1 MMSGHNFAGC
11 VNTALEWQQG
21 KPHNDKDEKTAA
33 DTKMQQGTDITEAD
47 SGMYNEELSLPEL
60 EDEIRGGHL
69 ENKTPSSDNKRR
81 TVKLNIGGSLFEVR

>member
-1 MMSGHNFAGC
+1 MSGHSFAGC

-21 KPHNDKDEKTAA
+21 KPYNDEDEKTAA
-33 DTKMQQGTDITEAD
+33 DAKMQQGTDLTEVD

-69 ENKTPSSDNKRR
+69 ENKSK
-81 TVKLNIGGSLFEVR
+81 VA